1 MKKTLNRVVSFLLTL
16 TMVFGLCCFPVSAV
30 ATDVNMSFVFTD
42 TDFEVLTGPAKVGDI
57 VFVGIKID
65 PYEPIKGFGWM
76 FNYDPEVLAFDEEY
90 KNKKQGFA
98 EGYYSAAGYNVV
110 NAETAGTIIV
120 TGAGSKGNAVPAED
134 IADMENGCFI
144 YFKFDVIGSGDA
156 ACEFNTAGQGNFE
169 WSMIGED
176 EQTVS
181 VVLPEEPTSLVC
193 IKSGV
198 SLSAATAVA
207 DSKNDITL
215 TATAIN
221 ADGENV
227 TKNVSWSVSPAGVG
241 VTVANDG
248 TVTVGAKAAAG
259 TYAVTATGSA
269 NAFGEAVA
277 TASAEL
283 QVTRNASAAT
293 QVVVTPATAEVARPY
308 YNAQDNTASLTAT
321 VYDQYGAEMSVGVSW
336 SGDLAVYNGKVTVT
350 DATKAG
356 IYTVTASRSGAFGS
370 AVITVTEESAIAA
383 SLTLDK
389 TADTVTVPA
398 AGAAAAT
405 VSYTATV
412 KDQYNRDMDTVI
424 EWTLSGAPEG
434 VTVDA
439 NGKVSVPAGIGNCSF
454 TLQAKAG
461 DCTATVAIKA
471 VDLTFVN
478 NGAVTVKA
486 DPTYGDTWAEIVTID
501 ADKFTAKLGDA
512 TLSGGEYTLSVSGT
526 PAVGTYTFDVL
537 YSDSTYTDVVAYS
550 GEVTVAA
557 KTLTVVSDGVSM
569 TKVYDATT
577 DAGALSGDVTFTG
590 KVGEDDVTLK
600 VEKGTYADKNVGN
613 KTVTLT
619 LSLAGAKK
627 DQYALSVNSV
637 EIPASITVSDEVTA
651 TVSAAQNSVFGV
663 GSFTAPAFSGI
674 GGETVDGTLTYTY
687 GGKDKTKDAIEAE
700 LQTLVKGDTAEI
712 GYKFVAS
719 GNYEK
724 TLTGTITVTMVDI
737 LFKVGDAEAMVENAV
752 TVKADATYGDTWADI
767 VTVSNQ
773 IKASVNGVAVDGTY
787 SLSVSGTPDAGTQ
800 SYAVLF
806 SASSGDKYQG
816 VTVLESTVTVA
827 PKSVAVTWSNTALT
841 YNGAEQKPTATTEV
855 ADLAIT
861 VSGAQTDANIGNTK
875 YTATASTANTNYAL
889 TNDST
894 EYTIAPMRVAVT
906 WNNTALTYNGAEQK
920 PTATTE
926 VADLAITVS
935 GAQTDASAEP
945 YTAIALARNSN
956 YTLTN
961 AKTEYTIAPKSVAV
975 TWSNTALTYNG
986 TAQAP
991 TAAAEGVNGALTLTV
1006 DGKTTDAGTGYTATA
1021 STADTNYSLTNAA
1034 CTFDIAAKTLTV
1046 VSDGVSMTKVYDAT
1060 TDAGALSGD
1069 VTFTGKVG
1077 EDDVTLKVEKGTY
1090 ADKNVGNKTVTLT
1103 LSLAGAK
1110 KDQYALSVNSVEIPA
1125 SITVSDEVTAT
1136 VSAAQNSVFGVGSFT
1151 APAFSGIGGETV
1163 DGTLTYTYGGKDKT
1177 KDAIEAELQTLVKG
1191 DTAEIGYK
1199 FVASGNY
1206 EKTLTGTITVT
1217 MVDILFKVGDA
1228 EAMVENAVTVKAD
1241 ATYGDTWADIVTVS
1255 NQIKASVN
1263 GVAVD
1268 GTYSLSVSGTPDAGT
1283 QSYAVLFSASS
1294 GDKYQGVTVL
1304 ESTVTV
1310 APKSVAV
1317 TWSNTA
1323 LTYNGAEQKPTAT
1336 TEVADLAITV
1346 SGAQTD
1352 ANIGNTKYTA
1362 TASTANTNY
1371 ALTNDSTE
1379 YTIAPMRVAVTWN
1392 NTALTY
1398 NGAEQKPT
1406 ATTEVADLAITVS
1419 GAQTD
1424 ASAEPYTAIAL
1435 ARNSNYTLTNAKT
1448 EYTIAPKS
1456 VAVTWSNTA
1465 LTYNGTAQAPTAAAE
1480 GVNGALTLT
1489 VDGKTTD
1496 AGTGYTATASTADTN
1511 YSLTNAACTFDIAAK
1526 SITVTIDAI
1535 AEQTF
1540 TGEAIEPTVTLR
1552 TDDLAEGDTLAKDAD
1567 YTVSCTDN
1575 VNAGTASVT
1584 VKSTDGGNY
1593 TFADAFASFTIVPAA
1608 APSLAVQ
1615 GTTSFKYSVSGAQSV
1630 TISGVPANAGAV
1642 TYTVGTVTDA
1652 QDVLADTVTAADGVV
1667 TFTLSSMP
1675 AFVEGVTA
1683 TIPVT
1688 VAMANYATAE
1698 VTITIIITDR
1708 DVPTVTAENIT
1719 VTYTGTALT
1728 ADSIRGTSSV
1738 AGTWSWVT
1746 DPATMV
1752 NAGSYTATVTFTPVD
1767 LVNYTDV
1774 DTTVVVTV
1782 DPAKVAV
1789 PAAAADLV
1797 YSGTEQV
1804 GVAGGALYTVEGGSA
1819 TNAGSY
1825 TATVTLSDSANY
1837 AWATAFDGEITWTI
1851 AKAPSAGTP
1860 SYTKVKNSGKTL
1872 ADAALAIGD
1881 ITPVG
1886 GTIRWVDSEGNEL
1899 PADTE
1904 IKANTAYTWLYTPAD
1919 TNNYAELSDSVV
1931 LYKRNSSI
1939 TLPFVGA
1946 LGSGGTETYA
1956 VAVDQTIRNG
1966 VVTVS
1971 TAKASQ
1977 GVTVTVTVTP
1987 NAGYT
1992 VQSVTVTTVSNKLI
2006 AVQKNADGSYSF
2018 AMPAVKVVVSA
2029 AFSDG
2034 KQNVF
2039 ADVYT
2044 SDWYHASVYSAY
2056 GKGLMKGVSD
2066 TLFAPK
2072 SNFTRGMMMTA
2083 LARLAGENTDGGTPW
2098 YAKGMAWATQ
2108 QGISDGTNPESDIT
2122 REQAVTMLY
2131 RYMGSPKVSENGLD
2145 SFTDSTATGDWAVD
2159 AMNWA
2164 ISVGLLQ
2171 GDAEGT
2177 IRPGDTA
2184 TRAEIAALMV
2194 RFVDNVQ

>member
-65 PYEPIKGFGWM
+65 PYEPIKAFGWM
-76 FNYDPEVLAFDEEY
+76 FNYDSEVLAFDEVY

-120 TGAGSKGNAVPAED
+120 TGAGSKGSAVPADD

-156 ACEFNTAGQGNFE
+156 ACEFNTEGQGNFK
-169 WSMIGED
+169 WSMMGED

-181 VVLPEEPTSLVC
+181 VVLPEAPTSLVC
-193 IKSGV
+193 VKPGV
-198 SLSAATAVA
+198 SLSASAAVA
-207 DSKNDITL
+207 DGKNDTTL
-215 TATAIN
+215 TAAAIN
-221 ADGENV
+221 ADGEDV
-227 TKNVSWSVSPAGVG
+227 TKSVSWSVSPAGAG
-241 VTVANDG
+241 VTVAADG

-259 TYAVTATGSA
+259 TYTVTATGSA
-269 NAFGEAVA
+269 NAFGEAVS

-283 QVTRNASAAT
+283 QVTRNASAAA
-293 QVVVTPATAEVARPY
+293 QVVVTPATAQVARPY
-308 YNAQDNTASLTAT
+308 YNAQDNTASLTAV
-321 VYDQYGAEMSVGVSW
+321 VYDQYGAEMNGDVSW
-336 SGDLAVYNGKVTVT
+336 SGDLAVEDGVVTVT
-350 DATKAG
+350 DATAAG
-356 IYTVTASRSGAFGS
+356 TYTVTATCGNASDSV
-370 AVITVTEESAIAA
+370 VITVTEESAVAA

-405 VSYTATV
+405 ASYTATV
-412 KDQYNRDMDTVI
+412 KDQYNRDMDTVV
-424 EWTLSGAPEG
+424 EWTLSGAPAG

-478 NGAVTVKA
+478 NGAVTVKEN
-486 DPTYGDTWAEIVTID
+486 PTYGDTWAEIVTID

-526 PAVGTYTFDVL
+526 PNVGTYTFAVL

-577 DAGALSGDVTFTG
+577 DAGALRGDVTFTG

-613 KTVTLT
+613 KTVTLM

-627 DQYALSVNSV
+627 DQYTLSVNSV

-651 TVSAAQNSVFGV
+651 TVSAEQNSVVGV

-687 GGKDKTKDAIEAE
+687 GGKDKTKHAIEAE

-737 LFKVGDAEAMVENAV
+737 LFKVGDAEATVENAV
-752 TVKADATYGDTWADI
+752 TVKADATYGDTWEEI
-767 VTVSNQ
+767 VTVSKQ

-855 ADLAIT
+855 ADLVIT
-861 VSGAQTDANIGNTK
+861 VSGAKTDANIGNTT

-889 TNDST
+889 TNSST
-894 EYTIAPMRVAVT
+894 EYTI
-906 WNNTALTYNGAEQK
+906 
-920 PTATTE
+920 
-926 VADLAITVS
+926 
-935 GAQTDASAEP
+935 
-945 YTAIALARNSN
+945 
-956 YTLTN
+956 
-961 AKTEYTIAPKSVAV
+961 
-975 TWSNTALTYNG
+975 
-986 TAQAP
+986 
-991 TAAAEGVNGALTLTV
+991 
-1006 DGKTTDAGTGYTATA
+1006 
-1021 STADTNYSLTNAA
+1021 
-1034 CTFDIAAKTLTV
+1034 
-1046 VSDGVSMTKVYDAT
+1046 
-1060 TDAGALSGD
+1060 
-1069 VTFTGKVG
+1069 
-1077 EDDVTLKVEKGTY
+1077 
-1090 ADKNVGNKTVTLT
+1090 
-1103 LSLAGAK
+1103 
-1110 KDQYALSVNSVEIPA
+1110 
-1125 SITVSDEVTAT
+1125 
-1136 VSAAQNSVFGVGSFT
+1136 
-1151 APAFSGIGGETV
+1151 
-1163 DGTLTYTYGGKDKT
+1163 
-1177 KDAIEAELQTLVKG
+1177 
-1191 DTAEIGYK
+1191 
-1199 FVASGNY
+1199 
-1206 EKTLTGTITVT
+1206 
-1217 MVDILFKVGDA
+1217 
-1228 EAMVENAVTVKAD
+1228 
-1241 ATYGDTWADIVTVS
+1241 
-1255 NQIKASVN
+1255 
-1263 GVAVD
+1263 
-1268 GTYSLSVSGTPDAGT
+1268 
-1283 QSYAVLFSASS
+1283 
-1294 GDKYQGVTVL
+1294 
-1304 ESTVTV
+1304 

-1352 ANIGNTKYTA
+1352 ANADPYTA

-1371 ALTNDSTE
+1371 TLTNNSTE
-1379 YTIAPMRVAVTWN
+1379 YTIAPLGVAVTW
-1392 NTALTY
+1392 
-1398 NGAEQKPT
+1398 E
-1406 ATTEVADLAITVS
+1406 S
-1419 GAQTD
+1419 
-1424 ASAEPYTAIAL
+1424 
-1435 ARNSNYTLTNAKT
+1435 
-1448 EYTIAPKS
+1448 
-1456 VAVTWSNTA
+1456 TA

-1489 VDGKTTD
+1489 VDGKTAD

-1511 YSLTNAACTFDIAAK
+1511 YALTNAACTFDIAAK

-1552 TDDLAEGDTLAKDAD
+1552 TNGLVEGDTLAKDAD
-1567 YTVSCTDN
+1567 YTVSYADN

-1584 VKSTDGGNY
+1584 VKSTHGGNY
-1593 TFADAFASFTIVPAA
+1593 TFADASANFTVVPAA
-1608 APSLAVQ
+1608 APALAVQ
-1615 GTTSFKYSVSGAQSV
+1615 GTTAFKYSVSGAQSV

-1652 QDVLADTVTAADGVV
+1652 QDILADTVTAADGAVN
-1667 TFTLSSMP
+1667 FTLNSMP

-1688 VAMANYATAE
+1688 VAMANYATASVT
-1698 VTITIIITDR
+1698 VTITITDR

-1719 VTYTGTALT
+1719 VTYSGTALT

-1746 DPATMV
+1746 DPASMV
-1752 NAGSYTATVTFTPVD
+1752 NAGSYTATVTFTPAD

-1789 PAAAADLV
+1789 PVAAADLV
-1797 YSGTEQV
+1797 YSGAEQV
-1804 GVAGGALYTVEGGSA
+1804 GVAGSELYTVEGGSA
-1819 TNAGSY
+1819 TGAGSY
-1825 TATVTLSDSANY
+1825 TATVTLRDSVNY
-1837 AWATAFDGEITWTI
+1837 AWATAFDGEITWMI

-1899 PADTE
+1899 PADTA

-1931 LYKRNSSI
+1931 LYKSSASI

-1946 LGSGGTETYA
+1946 LGSGGTEAYA

-1966 VVTVS
+1966 SVTVS

-2006 AVQKNADGSYSF
+2006 AVEKNADGSYSF

-2044 SDWYHASVYSAY
+2044 NDWYHASVYSAY

-2145 SFTDSTATGDWAVD
+2145 SFTDSTATSDWAVD

-2194 RFVDNVQ
+2194 RFVDNVK

>member
-550 GEVTVAA
+550 GEVTV
-557 KTLTVVSDGVSM
+557 
-569 TKVYDATT
+569 
-577 DAGALSGDVTFTG
+577 
-590 KVGEDDVTLK
+590 
-600 VEKGTYADKNVGN
+600 
-613 KTVTLT
+613 
-619 LSLAGAKK
+619 
-627 DQYALSVNSV
+627 
-637 EIPASITVSDEVTA
+637 
-651 TVSAAQNSVFGV
+651 
-663 GSFTAPAFSGI
+663 
-674 GGETVDGTLTYTY
+674 
-687 GGKDKTKDAIEAE
+687 
-700 LQTLVKGDTAEI
+700 
-712 GYKFVAS
+712 
-719 GNYEK
+719 
-724 TLTGTITVTMVDI
+724 
-737 LFKVGDAEAMVENAV
+737 
-752 TVKADATYGDTWADI
+752 
-767 VTVSNQ
+767 
-773 IKASVNGVAVDGTY
+773 
-787 SLSVSGTPDAGTQ
+787 
-800 SYAVLF
+800 
-806 SASSGDKYQG
+806 
-816 VTVLESTVTVA
+816 
-827 PKSVAVTWSNTALT
+827 
-841 YNGAEQKPTATTEV
+841 
-855 ADLAIT
+855 
-861 VSGAQTDANIGNTK
+861 
-875 YTATASTANTNYAL
+875 
-889 TNDST
+889 
-894 EYTIAPMRVAVT
+894 
-906 WNNTALTYNGAEQK
+906 
-920 PTATTE
+920 
-926 VADLAITVS
+926 
-935 GAQTDASAEP
+935 
-945 YTAIALARNSN
+945 
-956 YTLTN
+956 
-961 AKTEYTIAPKSVAV
+961 
-975 TWSNTALTYNG
+975 
-986 TAQAP
+986 
-991 TAAAEGVNGALTLTV
+991 
-1006 DGKTTDAGTGYTATA
+1006 
-1021 STADTNYSLTNAA
+1021 
-1034 CTFDIAAKTLTV
+1034 AAKTLTV